1 MIGVHTVEEIRA
13 AEDALMAR
21 LPDGALMQRA
31 VAGLVTVC
39 AGLLDGVYGARVVV
53 LAGAGNNGGDAL
65 WAGARLARRGAHAD
79 AVLLN
84 PDKAHAEGLAAF
96 RAAGGRLV
104 DLGAAAGALA
114 AADLVLDGILGIG
127 GRGGL
132 RGDAAELAALLR
144 AGRTAGAVVAV
155 DLSSG
160 VDPDTGETPG
170 EHVVADHTV
179 TFGTG
184 KTALV
189 VDPAATVAGV
199 VHHVDI
205 GLGPYL
211 PSPELTVLD
220 DADVATLL
228 PDPGRESDKYSRGVV
243 GVLAG
248 SAQFPGAAVLAVG
261 GALHGGAGMVRY
273 AGPDAVAV
281 EVRQRW
287 PEAIAGPSPDVVG
300 RVQAWTVG
308 SGLGD
313 GREDDVRAAL
323 GAGLPVLVDADG
335 LRGLPERFAGPALL
349 TPHAGE
355 LARLLGVERAEVE
368 ARRLHHAR
376 AAATRWNAVVLLKG
390 STTVV
395 AAPDGRVRVNPTGTS
410 ALAAAGTGDVLAGL
424 AGSLLAGGLS
434 PLDAGSVAAYA
445 HGLAGQR
452 AAAGSGYPSAADVL
466 AALPGVLRSLRGVVG
481 AGAVHPLTAE

>member
-13 AEDALMAR
+13 AEEALMAR
-21 LPDGALMQRA
+21 LPGGALMQRA

-39 AGLLDGVYGARVVV
+39 ARLLDGTYGARVVV

-65 WAGARLARRGAHAD
+65 WAGARLARRGAHVE

-84 PDKAHAEGLAAF
+84 PEKAHAEGLAAF

-104 DLGAAAGALA
+104 DLGDAAGPLA

-155 DLSSG
+155 DLPSG

-170 EHVVADHTV
+170 GPAKGGPGAHVVADHTV

-189 VDPAATVAGV
+189 VDPAATAAGV

-205 GLGPYL
+205 GLGPDL
-211 PSPELTVLD
+211 PSPRLSVLD
-220 DADVATLL
+220 DADVAALL

-273 AGPDAVAV
+273 AGPDAVAT
-281 EVRQRW
+281 EVRARW

-434 PLDAGSVAAYA
+434 PFDAGSLAAYA

-452 AAAGSGYPSAADVL
+452 AAAGSGYPSAGDVL
-466 AALPGVLRSLRGVVG
+466 AALPGVLRSLRGAVG
-481 AGAVHPLTAE
+481 SG

>member
-1 MIGVHTVEEIRA
+1 VVEG
-13 AEDALMAR
+13 
-21 LPDGALMQRA
+21 GA
-31 VAGLVTVC
+31 G
-39 AGLLDGVYGARVVV
+39 GDGV
-53 LAGAGNNGGDAL
+53 
-65 WAGARLARRGAHAD
+65 RLA
-79 AVLLN
+79 
-84 PDKAHAEGLAAF
+84 LAQ
-96 RAAGGRLV
+96 
-104 DLGAAAGALA
+104 
-114 AADLVLDGILGIG
+114 ADLVLDGILGIG

-132 RGDAAELAALLR
+132 RGDAARLAALLR
-144 AGRTAGAVVAV
+144 EGRKAGVVVAV
-155 DLSSG
+155 DLPSG

-170 EHVVADHTV
+170 DAVVADHTV
-179 TFGTG
+179 TFGG
-184 KTALV
+184 LKPALV
-189 VDPAATVAGV
+189 IDPAAAASGTLHV
-199 VHHVDI
+199 VDI

-211 PSPELTVLD
+211 PEPAMTVLD
-220 DADVATLL
+220 DAEVSALL

-248 SAQFPGAAVLAVG
+248 SGQFPGAAVLAVG

-273 AGPDAVAV
+273 AGPGAVAT

-287 PEAIAGPSPDVVG
+287 PEAIAGPSPDAVG
-300 RVQAWTVG
+300 RVQAWTIG

-313 GREDDVRAAL
+313 GRGDDVGAVL
-323 GAGLPVLVDADG
+323 TAGLPVLVDADG
-335 LRGLPERFAGPALL
+335 LRWLPDRFTGPALL

-355 LARLLGVERAEVE
+355 LARLLDVERPVVE

-376 AAATRWNAVVLLKG
+376 LAAQRWNAVVLLKG

-434 PLDAGSVAAYA
+434 PLEAGSVAAYA

-452 AAAGSGYPSAADVL
+452 AAAGTGYPSAGDVL
-466 AALPGVLRSLRGVVG
+466 AALPAVLRSLRGPV
-481 AGAVHPLTAE
+481 P

>member
-1 MIGVHTVEEIRA
+1 MIAVHTVEEIRA
-13 AEDALMAR
+13 AEKALMAQ
-21 LPDGALMQRA
+21 LPAGALMQRA

-39 AGLLDGVYGARVVV
+39 ARLLDGVYGARVVV
-53 LAGAGNNGGDAL
+53 LAGAGSNGGDAL
-65 WAGARLARRGAHAD
+65 WAAARLARRGAHAQ
-79 AVLLN
+79 AFLLA
-84 PDKAHAEGLAAF
+84 PEKAHAEGLAAF

-104 DLGAAAGALA
+104 EPAGAADALA
-114 AADLVLDGILGIG
+114 EADLVLDGILGIG

-132 RGDAAELAALLR
+132 RGDAALLAGLLR

-155 DLSSG
+155 DLPSG

-170 EHVVADHTV
+170 AHVIADHTV

-184 KTALV
+184 KAALV
-189 VDPAATVAGV
+189 VDPAAAAAGV
-199 VHHVDI
+199 LHPVDI
-205 GLGPYL
+205 GLEPYL
-211 PSPELTVLD
+211 PEPRLTVLD
-220 DADVATLL
+220 DADVAVLL

-248 SAQFPGAAVLAVG
+248 SGQFPGAAVLAVG

-273 AGPDAVAV
+273 AGPESVAT
-281 EVRQRW
+281 EVRARW
-287 PEAIAGPSPDVVG
+287 PEAIAGLSPDAVG

-313 GREDDVRAAL
+313 GRGDDVHAAL

-335 LRGLPERFAGPALL
+335 LRWLPERFTGPAVL

-376 AAATRWNAVVLLKG
+376 QAAQRWNAVVLLKG

-410 ALAAAGTGDVLAGL
+410 ALASAGTGDVLAGL

-434 PLDAGSVAAYA
+434 PFDAGSVGAYL
-445 HGLAGQR
+445 HGLAGRR
-452 AAAGSGYPSAADVL
+452 AAASSGYPSAGDAL
-466 AALPGVLRSLRGVVG
+466 AELPGVVRSLRGVVG
-481 AGAVHPLTAE
+481 GG

>member
-1 MIGVHTVEEIRA
+1 MIAVHTVDEVRA

-21 LPDGALMQRA
+21 LPEGALMQRA
-31 VAGLVTVC
+31 ATGLATVC
-39 AGLLDGVYGARVVV
+39 ARLLDGVYGARVVV
-53 LAGAGNNGGDAL
+53 LAGGGNNGGDAL

-84 PDKAHAEGLAAF
+84 PEKTHAEGLTAF
-96 RAAGGRLV
+96 RSAGGRV
-104 DLGAAAGALA
+104 VEGGAGGDGVRLALA
-114 AADLVLDGILGIG
+114 GADLVLDGILGIG

-132 RGDAAELAALLR
+132 RGDAALLAGLLR
-144 AGRTAGAVVAV
+144 EGRTAGAVVAV
-155 DLSSG
+155 DLPSG

-170 EHVVADHTV
+170 DHVGADHTV
-179 TFGTG
+179 TFGAL
-184 KTALV
+184 KPALV
-189 VDPAATVAGV
+189 VDPGAAAAGTV
-199 VHHVDI
+199 HFVDI

-211 PSPELTVLD
+211 PEPRLTVLED
-220 DADVATLL
+220 DDVTALL

-248 SAQFPGAAVLAVG
+248 SGQFPGAAVLAVG

-273 AGPDAVAV
+273 AGPDAVAAGV
-281 EVRQRW
+281 HVRW
-287 PEAIAGPSPDVVG
+287 PEAIAGRSPVTVG

-308 SGLGD
+308 SGLGE
-313 GREDDVRAAL
+313 GRGDDVAAVL
-323 GAGLPVLVDADG
+323 GSGLPVLVDADG
-335 LRGLPERFAGPALL
+335 LRGLAETFAGPALL

-355 LARLLGVERAEVE
+355 LARLLDVDRASVE
-368 ARRLHHAR
+368 ARRLHYAR
-376 AAATRWNAVVLLKG
+376 LAAARWNAVVLLKG

-434 PLDAGSVAAYA
+434 PLDAGSAGAYV

-452 AAAGSGYPSAADVL
+452 AGAATGYPSAGDVL
-466 AALPGVLRSLRGVVG
+466 AELPAVLRSLRGPVG
-481 AGAVHPLTAE
+481 GG

>member
-1 MIGVHTVEEIRA
+1 MSAVHTVAEIRA

-53 LAGAGNNGGDAL
+53 LAGGGNNGGDAL

-84 PDKAHAEGLAAF
+84 PEKAHAEGLAAF
-96 RAAGGRLV
+96 RAAGGRIV
-104 DLGAAAGALA
+104 ARDDVRTALA

-127 GRGGL
+127 ARGGL
-132 RGDAAELAALLR
+132 RGEAAELARLLR
-144 AGRTAGAVVAV
+144 GGRTAGAVVAV
-155 DLSSG
+155 DLPSG

-170 EHVVADHTV
+170 PHVVADHTV

-184 KTALV
+184 KAALV
-189 VDPAATVAGV
+189 VDPAAAAAGV
-199 VHHVDI
+199 LHPVDI
-205 GLGPYL
+205 GLTPYL
-211 PSPELTVLD
+211 PEPGLTVLD
-220 DADVATLL
+220 DADVAALL

-248 SAQFPGAAVLAVG
+248 SGEFPGAAVLAVG
-261 GALHGGAGMVRY
+261 GALHGGAGLVRY
-273 AGPDAVAV
+273 AGPGAVAT
-281 EVRQRW
+281 EVRARW
-287 PEAIAGPSPDVVG
+287 PEAIAGPSPDTVG
-300 RVQAWTVG
+300 RVQAWTIG
-308 SGLGD
+308 SGLGS
-313 GREDDVRAAL
+313 GREADVAAAL
-323 GAGLPVLVDADG
+323 AAGLPVLVDADG
-335 LRGLPERFAGPALL
+335 LRWLPDRFTGPALL

-355 LARLLGVERAEVE
+355 LARLLGVERDEVE
-368 ARRLHHAR
+368 AGRLHHAR
-376 AAATRWNAVVLLKG
+376 AAAARWNAVVLLKG
-390 STTVV
+390 STTVL
-395 AAPDGRVRVNPTGTS
+395 ASPDGRVRVNPTGTS

-445 HGLAGQR
+445 HGLAGRR
-452 AAAGSGYPSAADVL
+452 AAAASGYPSAGDVL
-466 AALPGVLRSLRGVVG
+466 SALPAVLRSLRG
-481 AGAVHPLTAE
+481 PLQ

>member
-1 MIGVHTVEEIRA
+1 MIAVHTVEEIRA
-13 AEDALMAR
+13 AEEALMAR

-39 AGLLDGVYGARVVV
+39 AGLLGGVYGARVVV
-53 LAGAGNNGGDAL
+53 LAGGGNNGGDAL

-79 AVLLN
+79 TVLLN
-84 PDKAHAEGLAAF
+84 PEKAHAEGLAAF
-96 RAAGGRLV
+96 RAAGGRV
-104 DLGAAAGALA
+104 VAGDEVPVALA
-114 AADLVLDGILGIG
+114 DAELVLDGMLGIG

-155 DLSSG
+155 DLPSG

-170 EHVVADHTV
+170 DHVVADHTV

-184 KTALV
+184 KAALV
-189 VDPAATVAGV
+189 VDPAAAAAGV
-199 VHHVDI
+199 VHPVDI

-211 PSPELTVLD
+211 PEPRLTVLEA
-220 DADVATLL
+220 ADVAALL

-248 SAQFPGAAVLAVG
+248 SGQFPGAAVLATG

-273 AGPDAVAV
+273 AGPDAVAG
-281 EVRQRW
+281 EVRERW
-287 PEAIAGPSPDVVG
+287 PEAIAGPSPDAVG

-313 GREDDVRAAL
+313 GRAADVGAVL

-335 LRGLPERFAGPALL
+335 LRWLPDRFSGPALL

-355 LARLLGVERAEVE
+355 LARLLDVERTEVE

-376 AAATRWNAVVLLKG
+376 RAAQRWNAVVLLKG

-434 PLDAGSVAAYA
+434 PFDAGSMAAYA

-452 AAAGSGYPSAADVL
+452 AAAGSGYPSAGDVL
-466 AALPGVLRSLRGVVG
+466 SELPAVLRSLRGVVG
-481 AGAVHPLTAE
+481 GG

>member
-1 MIGVHTVEEIRA
+1 
-13 AEDALMAR
+13 MAR
-21 LPDGALMQRA
+21 LPPGALMQRA

-39 AGLLDGVYGARVVV
+39 TRRILRSGGYGARVVV

-84 PDKAHAEGLAAF
+84 PEKAHAEGLTAF
-96 RAAGGRLV
+96 RAAGGRV
-104 DLGAAAGALA
+104 VAVADAGEALA
-114 AADLVLDGILGIG
+114 GADLVLDGMLGIG

-132 RGDAAELAALLR
+132 RGDAAALAELLA

-155 DLSSG
+155 DLPSG

-170 EHVVADHTV
+170 PHVVADHTV

-184 KTALV
+184 KAALAI
-189 VDPAATVAGV
+189 DPAAAAAGV

-205 GLGPYL
+205 GLAPYL
-211 PSPELTVLD
+211 PEPALTVLD
-220 DADVATLL
+220 DADVAALL

-273 AGPDAVAV
+273 AGPDAVAT

-287 PEAIAGPSPDVVG
+287 PEAIAGPSPDTVG
-300 RVQAWTVG
+300 RVQAWTIG

-313 GREDDVRAAL
+313 GRGADVEAAL
-323 GAGLPVLVDADG
+323 AAGLPVLVDADG
-335 LRGLPERFAGPALL
+335 LRSLPSRFDGPALL

-355 LARLLGVERAEVE
+355 LARLLDVERAEVE

-376 AAATRWNAVVLLKG
+376 EAAQRWNAVVLLKG

-424 AGSLLAGGLS
+424 AGSLLAGRLS

-445 HGLAGQR
+445 HGLAGRR
-452 AAAGSGYPSAADVL
+452 AAASAGYPSAGDVL
-466 AALPGVLRSLRGVVG
+466 AELPAVVRSLRGAVG
-481 AGAVHPLTAE
+481 AG